1 MPDQKQFNISWLQA
15 LEIPPEGAECPKC
28 NEGFLKKS
36 QYWEGVYCP
45 SCNWKFRLSK
55 FPPKEKKQIKTETPL
70 KEQDQGEQILKGLR
84 EIYIKL
90 NALEVKL
97 VALNETL
104 KRFESEDKVI
114 FYPKNQDN
122 TGILKQSEPDL

>member
-1 MPDQKQFNISWLQA
+1 MNA
-15 LEIPPEGAECPKC
+15 
-28 NEGFLKKS
+28 
-36 QYWEGVYCP
+36 
-45 SCNWKFRLSK
+45 K